1 MMEGRADRPALAAAL
16 VVGGMALFGLI
27 DNFMRL
33 AAEDG
38 GLWQFHLLRAGI
50 ALGLL
55 LPAAWWWGVR
65 LRPARPGRVLLRSA
79 LNSTAMVIYF
89 GGLGLLPIAQV
100 VAGLFAAPLFV
111 VIFSAV
117 LFGERVGAWQVG
129 AVAVGF
135 AGILL
140 ALGLEASA
148 LSGWTLLPLLS
159 GAIYG
164 LGNLVTRKWCAGEG
178 TLTLLGGFF
187 GMMLLF
193 GALGCVLLAVWPQPV
208 PPGAEGWATR
218 GWVVPEGWFLLMVV
232 VQGVGSLV
240 GVGMVIRAYQIADS
254 AVVAVWE
261 NALLVFATLW
271 AIVLWREVPGP
282 VEWVGL
288 ALVTL
293 AGVLIAVR
301 EPGAVAVR
309 EEP

>member
-1 MMEGRADRPALAAAL
+1 MDTGGNRPALAAAL
-16 VVGGMALFGLI
+16 VVGAMALFGLI

-33 AAEDG
+33 AAETG
-38 GLWQFHLLRAGI
+38 GLWQFHFLRAAI

-55 LPAAWWWGVR
+55 LPLVWLWGVR
-65 LRPARPGRVLLRSA
+65 LWPRRPGRVILRSV

-111 VIFSAV
+111 VIFSV
-117 LFGERVGAWQVG
+117 ILFGDRVGLWQLG
-129 AVAVGF
+129 AVALGF

-140 ALGLEASA
+140 ALNLDTGS
-148 LSGWTLLPLLS
+148 LSPWSLLPLLS

-193 GALGCVLLAVWPQPV
+193 GGLGCLVLTFWPMPV
-208 PPGAEGWATR
+208 PSGAEGWAMR
-218 GWVVPEGWFLLMVV
+218 GWVRPEGVYLVMILI
-232 VQGVGSLV
+232 QGLGSLV

-254 AVVAVWE
+254 ATVAVFE

-271 AIVLWREVPGP
+271 AIVLWREIPEP
-282 VEWVGL
+282 AEWLGL

-293 AGVLIAVR
+293 AGVLIALR
-301 EPGAVAVR
+301 EPGAVPVR

>member
-1 MMEGRADRPALAAAL
+1 MEAGGNRRATAAAL
-16 VVGGMALFGLI
+16 VVGAMALFGLI

-33 AAEDG
+33 AAETG
-38 GLWQFHLLRAGI
+38 GLWQFHFLRAAI

-55 LPAAWWWGVR
+55 LPAAWLWSVR
-65 LRPARPGRVLLRSA
+65 LWPRRPGRVLLRSV

-111 VIFSAV
+111 VIFSV
-117 LFGERVGAWQVG
+117 LLFGDRLGPWQIG
-129 AVAVGF
+129 AVALGF
-135 AGILL
+135 LGILL
-140 ALGLEASA
+140 ALGLDASG
-148 LSGWTLLPLLS
+148 LSGWTFLPLLS

-164 LGNLVTRKWCAGEG
+164 LGNLVTRKWCAEEG

-187 GMMLLF
+187 GMMLVF
-193 GALGCVLLAVWPQPV
+193 GALGCLLLALWPLPV
-208 PPGAEGWATR
+208 APGAEGWATR
-218 GWVVPEGWFLLMVV
+218 GWVRPEGAFLLMIGI
-232 VQGVGSLV
+232 QGVGSFL
-240 GVGMVIRAYQIADS
+240 GVGLVIRAYQIADS
-254 AVVAVWE
+254 ATVAVFE

-288 ALVTL
+288 GLVTL
-293 AGVLIAVR
+293 AGVLIAR
-301 EPGAVAVR
+301 QEPRAAALR

>member
-1 MMEGRADRPALAAAL
+1 MEAGASRPMLAAAL
-16 VVGGMALFGLI
+16 VVGAMALFGLI

-33 AAEDG
+33 AAQSG

-55 LPAAWWWGVR
+55 LPFAWWWGLR
-65 LRPARPGRVLLRSA
+65 LRPLRPGRVLLRSV
-79 LNSTAMVIYF
+79 LSSTAMVIYF

-111 VIFSAV
+111 VIFSV
-117 LFGERVGAWQVG
+117 LLFRDRVGAWQAG
-129 AVAVGF
+129 AVGIGF
-135 AGILL
+135 LGILM
-140 ALGLEASA
+140 ALGLDASA
-148 LSGWTLLPLLS
+148 LSGWSLLPVLS
-159 GAIYG
+159 GAFYG

-193 GALGCVLLAVWPQPV
+193 GGLGCLGLALWPLPV
-208 PPGAEGWATR
+208 APGAEGWATR
-218 GWVVPEGWFLLMVV
+218 GWVRPEGWFLVVVV
-232 VQGVGSLV
+232 VQGMGSLL

-254 AVVAVWE
+254 ALVAVWE

-271 AIVLWREVPGP
+271 AIALWREVPGP
-282 VEWVGL
+282 VEWAGL